1 MSDTEKNIRNM
12 LVIDDEDIV
21 LESCQRIFGSEGY
34 QVVTTDSAR
43 KGLELA
49 SETRFDVILCD
60 WRMPELNGIDAVEMI
75 DKRCPDSAIV
85 MITGYPAVE
94 RATEALKRGAV
105 DYVAKPFTPE
115 EILIAVQKAI
125 KRKEHQKA
133 KGAVEVEKIVRSL
146 TFPVPSIED
155 KSPKTIAETV
165 AQKVGV
171 GKTTSPW
178 LSVLVLGILA
188 GAYIGFGGML
198 ATTVS
203 FDMASHLGVG
213 FTKFMTGSVFS
224 LGLMLVIIAGAE
236 LFTGNNLMISSA
248 IAREITFGRMLERW
262 GLVYV
267 ANLIG
272 SILIALLFVFSGLWK
287 LSDGALG
294 AAAVKIAYG
303 KVNLSFIQALLRGVG
318 CNWLVCL
325 AVWMALA
332 ARQTIGKIFAIFFPI
347 MGFVALGFEHSV
359 ANMYFI
365 PTGLFLR
372 AWGGVAAP
380 GAFTAGSLSWIS
392 FLWRNLLPVTIG
404 NIIGGAVFVGMS
416 YWSAYLRPS
425 GQGPTGPGVSK

>member
-1 MSDTEKNIRNM
+1 MNDSKNTTKKM
-12 LVIDDEDIV
+12 LVIDDEKIV
-21 LESCQRIFGSEGY
+21 LESCSRIFGAEGFD
-34 QVVTTDSAR
+34 VTTTDSAR
-43 KGLELA
+43 KGLEMA
-49 SETRFDVILCD
+49 IEGNFDVILCD
-60 WRMPELNGIDAVEMI
+60 WKMPELDGIDTVEMI
-75 DKRCPDSAIV
+75 DKRSPDSAIV
-85 MITGYPAVE
+85 MITGFPAVE
-94 RATEALKRGAV
+94 RATDALKRGAV
-105 DYVAKPFTPE
+105 DYLAKPFTPE
-115 EILIAVQKAI
+115 EILSTVQKAI
-125 KRKEHQKA
+125 KRKEQEKA
-133 KGAVEVEKIVRSL
+133 KGSVDVEKIVRSIS
-146 TFPVPSIED
+146 FPVPTIED
-155 KSPKTIAETV
+155 KAPKTIAETV

-203 FDMASHLGVG
+203 FDMAGYLGVG
-213 FTKFMTGSVFS
+213 FTKFMTGAVFS

-248 IAREITFGRMLERW
+248 ITREITFGRMLERW

-267 ANLIG
+267 SNFIG
-272 SILIALLFVFSGLWK
+272 SILIALLFVFSGLWR

-294 AAAVKIAYG
+294 AAAVRIAYG
-303 KVNLSFIQALLRGVG
+303 KVNLPFIQALLRGVG

-365 PTGLFLR
+365 PTGIFLR
-372 AWGGVAAP
+372 TFGGLGAPAAVAAE
-380 GAFTAGSLSWIS
+380 SLSWIN
-392 FLWRNLLPVTIG
+392 FLWKNLLPVTIG
-404 NIIGGAVFVGMS
+404 NIIGGGLFVGMS
-416 YWSAYLRPS
+416 YWSAYLRGS
-425 GQGPTGPGVSK
+425 NQKG

>member
-1 MSDTEKNIRNM
+1 MSDTKKKDKRM
-12 LVIDDEDIV
+12 LVIDDERVV
-21 LESCQRIFGSEGY
+21 LDSVRRIFAGEGY
-34 QVVTTDSAR
+34 EVVATDSAR
-43 KGLELA
+43 QGLELA
-49 SETRFDVILCD
+49 AETHFDVILCD
-60 WRMPELNGIDAVEMI
+60 WRMPELDGIDAVEMM
-75 DKRCPDSAIV
+75 DKRSPESAIV
-85 MITGYPAVE
+85 MITGFPALE
-94 RATEALKRGAV
+94 RATEAMKRGAV

-115 EILIAVQKAI
+115 EIIAAVQKAS
-125 KRKEHQKA
+125 KRKEQEKA
-133 KGAVEVEKIVRSL
+133 RSEAAVEKIARSL
-146 TFPVPSIED
+146 SFPVPSTED
-155 KSPKTIAETV
+155 KSPQTIAETV

-198 ATTVS
+198 ASTVS
-203 FDMASHLGVG
+203 FDLAAHLGVG
-213 FTKFMTGSVFS
+213 FTKFMTGAVFS

-248 IAREITFGRMLERW
+248 ISREITFARMLQRW
-262 GLVYV
+262 GLVYL
-267 ANLIG
+267 ANFVG
-272 SILIALLFVFSGLWK
+272 SILIALLFVFSGLWR
-287 LSDGALG
+287 LSEGALG

-303 KVNLSFIQALLRGVG
+303 KVNLTFLEALLRGIG

-365 PTGLFLR
+365 PAGLFLKDW
-372 AWGGVAAP
+372 AGLAAP
-380 GAFTAGSLSWIS
+380 AGFAAQSLSWVS

-416 YWSAYLRPS
+416 YWSAFLRPAK
-425 GQGPTGPGVSK
+425 Q

>member
-1 MSDTEKNIRNM
+1 MSDGKDTPLKM
-12 LVIDDEDIV
+12 LVIDDERIV
-21 LESCQRIFGSEGY
+21 LDSCRRIFGNEGY
-34 QVVTTDSAR
+34 EVTTTDSAR

-49 SETRFDVILCD
+49 AEGDYHVILCD
-60 WRMPELNGIDAVEMI
+60 WKMPELDGLDTVEMI
-75 DKRCPDSAIV
+75 DKRSPDSAIV
-85 MITGYPAVE
+85 MITGFPAVE
-94 RATEALKRGAV
+94 RATDALKRGAV

-115 EILIAVQKAI
+115 EIVTAVQKAL
-125 KRKEHQKA
+125 KRKEQEKA
-133 KGAVEVEKIVRSL
+133 KGTVDVEKIVRSIS
-146 TFPVPSIED
+146 FPVPSIED
-155 KSPKTIAETV
+155 KAPNTIAETV
-165 AQKVGV
+165 AQTVGV

-188 GAYIGFGGML
+188 GAYIAFGGML

-203 FDMASHLGVG
+203 FDMAGYLGVG
-213 FTKFMTGSVFS
+213 FTKFMTGAVFS

-248 IAREITFGRMLERW
+248 ITREITIARMLERW
-262 GLVYV
+262 GLVYG
-267 ANLIG
+267 ANFIG
-272 SILIALLFVFSGLWK
+272 SVLLALLFVFSGLWR

-294 AAAVKIAYG
+294 AAAVRIAYG
-303 KVNLSFIQALLRGVG
+303 KVNLTFVQALLRGIG

-332 ARQTIGKIFAIFFPI
+332 ARQTVGKIFAIFFPI

-372 AWGGVAAP
+372 SFQGLAAP
-380 GAFTAGSLSWIS
+380 AGAVPESLSWLT
-392 FLWRNLLPVTIG
+392 FLWKNLLPVTIG
-404 NIIGGAVFVGMS
+404 NMIGGGLFVGMS

-425 GQGPTGPGVSK
+425 GRRG

>member
-1 MSDTEKNIRNM
+1 MNDSKDKTKKM
-12 LVIDDEDIV
+12 LVIDDEKIV
-21 LESCQRIFGSEGY
+21 LESCSRIFGSEGFE
-34 QVVTTDSAR
+34 VTTTDSAR
-43 KGLELA
+43 KGLEMA
-49 SETRFDVILCD
+49 IEGTFDVILCD
-60 WRMPELNGIDAVEMI
+60 WKMPELDGIDTVEMI
-75 DKRCPDSAIV
+75 DKRSPDAAIV
-85 MITGYPAVE
+85 MITGFPAVD
-94 RATEALKRGAV
+94 RATDALKRGAV
-105 DYVAKPFTPE
+105 DYLAKPFTPE
-115 EILIAVQKAI
+115 EILSTVRKAI
-125 KRKEHQKA
+125 KRKEQEKA
-133 KGAVEVEKIVRSL
+133 KGSVDVEKIVRSIS
-146 TFPVPSIED
+146 FPVPTIED
-155 KSPKTIAETV
+155 KAPKTIAETV

-203 FDMASHLGVG
+203 FDMAGYLGVG
-213 FTKFMTGSVFS
+213 FTKFMTGAVFS

-267 ANLIG
+267 ANFIG
-272 SILIALLFVFSGLWK
+272 SILIALLFVFSGLWR

-303 KVNLSFIQALLRGVG
+303 KVNLPFIQALLRAVG

-365 PTGLFLR
+365 PTGIFLR
-372 AWGGVAAP
+372 LFGGVAAP
-380 GAFTAGSLSWIS
+380 AGVAAESLSWLN

-404 NIIGGAVFVGMS
+404 NIIGGGVFVGMS
-416 YWSAYLRPS
+416 YWSAYLR
-425 GQGPTGPGVSK
+425 GNNQKG

>member
-1 MSDTEKNIRNM
+1 MSDSKDKTMKM
-12 LVIDDEDIV
+12 LVIDDEKIV
-21 LESCQRIFGSEGY
+21 LESCSRIFGSEGY

-43 KGLELA
+43 RGLELA
-49 SETRFDVILCD
+49 TGGNFDVILCD
-60 WRMPELNGIDAVEMI
+60 WKMPELDGIDTVEMI
-75 DKRCPDSAIV
+75 DKRSPDSAIV
-85 MITGYPAVE
+85 MITGFPAVE
-94 RATEALKRGAV
+94 RATDALKRGAV
-105 DYVAKPFTPE
+105 DYLAKPFTPE
-115 EILIAVQKAI
+115 EILSAVQKAI
-125 KRKEHQKA
+125 KRKEQEKA
-133 KGAVEVEKIVRSL
+133 RGSVDVEKIVRSIS
-146 TFPVPSIED
+146 FPVPSMED
-155 KSPKTIAETV
+155 KAPNTIAETV

-203 FDMASHLGVG
+203 FDMAAHLGVG
-213 FTKFMTGSVFS
+213 FTKFMTGAVFS

-248 IAREITFGRMLERW
+248 IAREITLGRMLERW
-262 GLVYV
+262 ALVYA
-267 ANLIG
+267 ANFIG
-272 SILIALLFVFSGLWK
+272 SILIALLFVFSGLWR
-287 LSDGALG
+287 LSEGALG

-303 KVNLSFIQALLRGVG
+303 KVNLPFIQALLRGVG

-365 PTGLFLR
+365 PTGILLR
-372 AWGGVAAP
+372 LLGGVSAP
-380 GAFTAGSLSWIS
+380 TGVAPESLSWLS
-392 FLWRNLLPVTIG
+392 FLWKNLLPVTIG
-404 NIIGGAVFVGMS
+404 NIIGGVVFVGMS

-425 GQGPTGPGVSK
+425 GQKG

>member
-1 MSDTEKNIRNM
+1 MSDSKNKTKKM
-12 LVIDDEDIV
+12 LVIDDEKIV
-21 LESCQRIFGSEGY
+21 LESCSRIFDSEGFD
-34 QVVTTDSAR
+34 VTTTDSAR
-43 KGLELA
+43 RGLELA
-49 SETRFDVILCD
+49 SEGNFDVILCD
-60 WRMPELNGIDAVEMI
+60 WKMPELDGIDTVEMI
-75 DKRCPDSAIV
+75 DRRSPGSAIV
-85 MITGYPAVE
+85 MITGFPAVE
-94 RATEALKRGAV
+94 RATDALKRGAV
-105 DYVAKPFTPE
+105 DYLAKPFTPE
-115 EILIAVQKAI
+115 EILSTVQKAI
-125 KRKEHQKA
+125 KRKEREKA
-133 KGAVEVEKIVRSL
+133 KGSVDVEKIVRSIS
-146 TFPVPSIED
+146 FPVPSMED
-155 KSPKTIAETV
+155 KAPQTIAETV

-203 FDMASHLGVG
+203 FDMAGYLGVG
-213 FTKFMTGSVFS
+213 FTKFMTGAVFS

-248 IAREITFGRMLERW
+248 IAREITVGRMLERW
-262 GLVYV
+262 GLVY
-267 ANLIG
+267 ASNFIG
-272 SILIALLFVFSGLWK
+272 SILIALLFVFSGLWR

-303 KVNLSFIQALLRGVG
+303 KVNLPFVQALLRGVG

-365 PTGLFLR
+365 PTGIFLKTF
-372 AWGGVAAP
+372 AGFGAPAGVGP
-380 GAFTAGSLSWIS
+380 ESLSWLT
-392 FLWRNLLPVTIG
+392 FLYRNLLPVTIG
-404 NIIGGAVFVGMS
+404 NIIGGVVFVGMS
-416 YWSAYLRPS
+416 YWSAYLRGS
-425 GQGPTGPGVSK
+425 AQKG

>member
-1 MSDTEKNIRNM
+1 MSDTNDKTLRI
-12 LVIDDEDIV
+12 LVIDDEGIV
-21 LESCQRIFGSEGY
+21 LDSCRRIFSGEGY
-34 QVVTTDSAR
+34 EVVTTDSAR

-49 SETRFDVILCD
+49 TEGRFDVILCD
-60 WRMPELNGIDAVEMI
+60 WKMPELDGIDTVEMI
-75 DKRCPDSAIV
+75 DKRSPDSAIV
-85 MITGYPAVE
+85 MITGFPAVE

-115 EILIAVQKAI
+115 EIVAAVHKAM
-125 KRKEHQKA
+125 KRKEQEKA
-133 KGAVEVEKIVRSL
+133 KGVVDMEKIVRSIS
-146 TFPVPSIED
+146 FPLPSMED
-155 KSPKTIAETV
+155 KAPNTIAETV

-203 FDMASHLGVG
+203 FDMAGHLGVG
-213 FTKFMTGSVFS
+213 FTKFMAGAVFS

-267 ANLIG
+267 ANFVG

-303 KVNLSFIQALLRGVG
+303 KVNLPFIQALLRGIG

-332 ARQTIGKIFAIFFPI
+332 ARQTVGKIFAIFFPI

-365 PTGLFLR
+365 PTGIFLR
-372 AWGGVAAP
+372 AFGRIAAPAGVAP
-380 GAFTAGSLSWIS
+380 ESLSWLG
-392 FLWRNLLPVTIG
+392 FLWKNLLPVTIG

-416 YWSAYLRPS
+416 YWSAYLLPS
-425 GQGPTGPGVSK
+425 GQNPSK

>member
-1 MSDTEKNIRNM
+1 MNDSKDKTKKM
-12 LVIDDEDIV
+12 LVIDDEKIV
-21 LESCQRIFGSEGY
+21 LESCSRIFGAEGFD
-34 QVVTTDSAR
+34 VTTTDSAR
-43 KGLELA
+43 KGLEMA
-49 SETRFDVILCD
+49 IEGNFDVILCD
-60 WRMPELNGIDAVEMI
+60 WKMPELDGIDTVEMI
-75 DKRCPDSAIV
+75 DKRSPDSAIV
-85 MITGYPAVE
+85 MITGFPAVE
-94 RATEALKRGAV
+94 RATDALKRGAV
-105 DYVAKPFTPE
+105 DYLAKPFTPE
-115 EILIAVQKAI
+115 EILSTVQKAI
-125 KRKEHQKA
+125 KRKEQEKA
-133 KGAVEVEKIVRSL
+133 KGSVDVEKIVRSIS
-146 TFPVPSIED
+146 FPVPTIED
-155 KSPKTIAETV
+155 KAPKTIAETV

-203 FDMASHLGVG
+203 FDMAGYLGVG
-213 FTKFMTGSVFS
+213 FTKFMTGAVFS

-248 IAREITFGRMLERW
+248 ITREITFGRMLERW

-267 ANLIG
+267 SNFIG
-272 SILIALLFVFSGLWK
+272 SILIALLFVFSGLWH

-294 AAAVKIAYG
+294 AAAVRIAYG
-303 KVNLSFIQALLRGVG
+303 KVNLPFIQALLRGVG

-365 PTGLFLR
+365 PTGIFLR
-372 AWGGVAAP
+372 TFGGVGAPAGVAAE
-380 GAFTAGSLSWIS
+380 SLSWIN
-392 FLWRNLLPVTIG
+392 FLWKNLLPVTIG
-404 NIIGGAVFVGMS
+404 NIIGGGLFVGMS
-416 YWSAYLRPS
+416 YWSAYLRGS
-425 GQGPTGPGVSK
+425 NQKG